1 MSTGHFPGAPKDV
14 DLRKSNR
21 WRPDFS
27 TLGKNFHACAQRKAC
42 DERRERRESRENMR
56 RRRRR
61 TKRRR
66 RRGRATD
73 VSGDV
78 ESSGADVKPEAS
90 SSNPHHLP
98 PGSSVTSKNI
108 SISAITDC
116 TKYCPAFTLQQSLIF
131 LIHPD
136 RKGDSTGCFY

>member
-1 MSTGHFPGAPKDV
+1 M
-14 DLRKSNR
+14 RKSNR

-27 TLGKNFHACAQRKAC
+27 TGGKNFLASAQIKAC
-42 DERRERRESRENMR
+42 DERRERRESRENMRRRKRRR

-90 SSNPHHLP
+90 SSDPHHLP
-98 PGSSVTSKNI
+98 PGS
-108 SISAITDC
+108 
-116 TKYCPAFTLQQSLIF
+116 
-131 LIHPD
+131 
-136 RKGDSTGCFY
+136 